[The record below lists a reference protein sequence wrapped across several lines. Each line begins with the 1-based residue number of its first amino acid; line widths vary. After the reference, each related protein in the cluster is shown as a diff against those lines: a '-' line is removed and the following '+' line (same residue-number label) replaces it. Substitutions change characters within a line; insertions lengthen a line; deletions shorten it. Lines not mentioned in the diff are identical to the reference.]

1 MPKFKAYVK
10 VPADSTGKLKRIVTK
25 TISADNSLDALA
37 TLRGQYGTSNVNI
50 TQQVG
55 INLKSKVNKSS
66 LQTKYIPKSSPFVK
80 KKYTYKYAKPKPKP
94 MNNQETAQGLAALS
108 IAIYK
113 TIFFLLKIFNII
125 TLNILFTFFGKEK
138 ISYYAINNKHTL
150 AFSLSLVNMTMLFL
164 FFKLLNSWLISM
176 G

>member
-10 VPADSTGKLKRIVTK
+10 VPADSKGSLKRIITK
-25 TISADNSLDALA
+25 TVNANNSVDALA
-37 TLRGQYGTSNVNI
+37 TLRGKYGASNVNI
-50 TQQVG
+50 TQQVSTAS
-55 INLKSKVNKSS
+55 KSKVNKSS
-66 LQTKYIPKSSPFVK
+66 SQTTYIPKSSPFVK

-94 MNNQETAQGLAALS
+94 MSNQEIAQDLSALS
-108 IAIYK
+108 VAIYK

-138 ISYYAINNKHTL
+138 ISYFAINNKHAL
-150 AFSLSLVNMTMLFL
+150 AFSLSLINMTMLFL